1 MRKLMLAAL
10 AVSGMALSAGS
21 AFAVEPYSSNDV
33 IAFFMKS
40 ANLGDAR
47 GICVGTAEEC
57 QQAAAAPGFDV
68 LVTFELNSAVLTPQ
82 AVDNLKQVAV
92 ALVDPRLSG
101 ARFAVEG
108 FTDASGSD
116 SYNMGLSE
124 QRAQSVKDFLVAQ
137 GVPAER
143 LAPMGFGE
151 AKPRVDNPYDPIN
164 RRVEMRIQLQ

>member
-1 MRKLMLAAL
+1 MRRLMLAF
-10 AVSGMALSAGS
+10 AVSGMALAAGS
-21 AFAVEPYSSNDV
+21 SFAVEPYSSDDV
-33 IAFFMKS
+33 IAFFLKS

-68 LVTFELNSAVLTPQ
+68 LVTFELNSAVLTPD
-82 AVDNLKQVAV
+82 AVANLRQVAV

-116 SYNMGLSE
+116 AYNEGLSE
-124 QRAQSVKDFLVAQ
+124 RRALSVRDFLVGE
-137 GVPAER
+137 GVPAEQ
-143 LAPMGFGE
+143 LFPVGFGE
-151 AKPRVDNPYDPIN
+151 QKPRVDNPYDPAN
-164 RRVEMRIQLQ
+164 RRVEMRIRLQ